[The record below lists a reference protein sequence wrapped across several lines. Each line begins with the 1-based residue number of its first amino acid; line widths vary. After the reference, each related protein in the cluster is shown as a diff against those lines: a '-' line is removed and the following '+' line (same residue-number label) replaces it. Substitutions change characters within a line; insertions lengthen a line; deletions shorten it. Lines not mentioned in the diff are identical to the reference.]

1 MSIEFLPIF
10 SLNRLPLW
18 RIKLC
23 TPKMYATHVFYM
35 LPQHTPTLPLQRGM
49 KTQLGWI
56 LQASCRFQNHATS
69 CTQCN
74 LDSSQFLQ
82 LPVEK
87 GKVLSLMHLNAF
99 SDLTHDYTWP
109 LPICQVSA
117 VHSRFWSLQAT
128 NNSVPASYVS
138 QGLDLCSAPCEEMH
152 TTCNYSHSK
161 AIRSGLTANS
171 KRSPSERPK
180 P

>member
-1 MSIEFLPIF
+1 
-10 SLNRLPLW
+10 
-18 RIKLC
+18 
-23 TPKMYATHVFYM
+23 MYATHEFYM

-99 SDLTHDYTWP
+99 SDLTHDYVYMAIP
-109 LPICQVSA
+109 YLPSVRSSLSFLKLTSYKQFRSCILCVS
-117 VHSRFWSLQAT
+117 R
-128 NNSVPASYVS
+128 
-138 QGLDLCSAPCEEMH
+138 
-152 TTCNYSHSK
+152 
-161 AIRSGLTANS
+161 IRPVQCTVRRDAYNL
-171 KRSPSERPK
+171 
-180 P
+180 